1 VSSYWSVSGS
11 DVTMDSDRSSATK
24 FYLELRE
31 PTRIAIKTELGT
43 YLNSEKN
50 GAFAANNADKNTLWE
65 F

>member
-1 VSSYWSVSGS
+1 VSGS
-11 DVTMDSDRSSATK
+11 EVTMDSEKSGATK

-31 PTRIAIKTELGT
+31 PTRIAIKTQNGT

-50 GAFAANNADKNTLWE
+50 GAFTASNAEKNTLWE